1 MGFVGLIF
9 APFLIAGIFAVIGS
23 IIAVIVIPILLA
35 VILTIIG
42 LILHKKHRTASK
54 VLFILAV
61 ICICFLI
68 TVISIMLIAVMLL
81 FSHSLTHAGLMLC
94 TSPIGQLPPAAYQ

>member
-23 IIAVIVIPILLA
+23 VIADIHSDI
-35 VILTIIG
+35 TRSNTYG

-68 TVISIMLIAVMLL
+68 TVIFIMLIAVMLL

-94 TSPIGQLPPAAYQ
+94 TTPIGQLPPAAYL

>member
-1 MGFVGLIF
+1 MGFVGFIF

-94 TSPIGQLPPAAYQ
+94 TTPIGQLPPAAYL

>member
-1 MGFVGLIF
+1 MGFVGFIF
-9 APFLIAGIFAVIGS
+9 APFLIAGFFAVIGS

-61 ICICFLI
+61 ICICFLL
-68 TVISIMLIAVMLL
+68 TVIFVSLLAAMLL
-81 FSHSLTHAGLMLC
+81 FRQAL
-94 TSPIGQLPPAAYQ
+94 